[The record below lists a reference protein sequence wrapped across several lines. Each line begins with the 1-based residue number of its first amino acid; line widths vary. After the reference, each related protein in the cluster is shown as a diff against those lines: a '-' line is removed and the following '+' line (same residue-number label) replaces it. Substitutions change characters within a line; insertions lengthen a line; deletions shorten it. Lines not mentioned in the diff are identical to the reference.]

1 MKRVM
6 LGLCLVSCGSYS
18 HYVDPELA
26 PTLDAVYAECPA
38 LSRAT
43 HEIRFSAATMP
54 GVNAYCQGTQYL
66 DGLKRV
72 IVVDRQDWAT
82 FTGVQQKLLLLHEL
96 IHCELDVVGHSE
108 DRMDIMYSR
117 SVEAYLA
124 EEIYA
129 SRWKYCNK

>member
-1 MKRVM
+1 
-6 LGLCLVSCGSYS
+6 
-18 HYVDPELA
+18 
-26 PTLDAVYAECPA
+26 
-38 LSRAT
+38 
-43 HEIRFSAATMP
+43 MP

-66 DGLKRV
+66 DGLRRV